1 MSVARYA
8 DKINQFL
15 GQVFHT
21 LNNTF
26 DDAEV
31 DKICGMFAGLG
42 YQRTVDPYEAK
53 DFNSGKCKS
62 YLSFEK
68 GSMPRGLFA
77 DKCGAYKRIMEQ
89 KDSQRVHDFWSL
101 STK

>member
-1 MSVARYA
+1 LSVARYA

-26 DDAEV
+26 DDVEV
-31 DKICGMFAGLG
+31 DKICGIFGGLG
-42 YQRTVDPYEAK
+42 YQRTASPYEAK

-68 GSMPRGLFA
+68 GSMPRGIFLQINVEPT
-77 DKCGAYKRIMEQ
+77 KELWNKRM
-89 KDSQRVHDFWSL
+89 HDFWPL
-101 STK
+101 SSI